1 MIEKIAALIL
11 PLLEERQLEL
21 VELEYQ
27 REGRDWFVRIFI
39 DKPGG
44 VTLDDCADVSR
55 EVDDLIEVEQLIEH
69 AYRLEISSPGLDR
82 PLRKAADYAR
92 FVGESVKIKT
102 FEQLDPDNR
111 GQLRKTF
118 AGVLLESD
126 HGTIRIEQKDRKG
139 GIVELQLSQIAKAN
153 LDPQF

>member
-21 VELEYQ
+21 VEIEYQ
-27 REGRDWFVRIFI
+27 REGRDWFVRVFI

-55 EVDDLIEVEQLIEH
+55 DVDDLIEVEQLIEH
-69 AYRLEISSPGLDR
+69 AYRLEISSPGMDR
-82 PLRKAADYAR
+82 PLKKAADYAR
-92 FVGESVKIKT
+92 FVGESVKVKT

-118 AGVLLESD
+118 TGILLDANHE
-126 HGTIRIEQKDRKG
+126 TIRIEQQDRIG
-139 GIVELQLSQIAKAN
+139 GIAELQLAQIAKAN

>member
-1 MIEKIAALIL
+1 MTEKIAALIF

-21 VELEYQ
+21 VDLEYQ

-55 EVDDLIEVEQLIEH
+55 EVDDLIEVEELIEH

-82 PLRKAADYAR
+82 PLKKAADYVR

-102 FEQLDPDNR
+102 FEQIDPDNR

-118 AGVLLESD
+118 TGILLEPD
-126 HGTIRIEQKDRKG
+126 HETIRIEQRDRKG
-139 GIVELQLSQIAKAN
+139 GIAELQLSQIAKAN